1 MHLSKPLRLP
11 LRLIVTLLGV
21 GIFLPILALA
31 QSQDAQSQQSASQDS
46 SVADAARRNRDKKK
60 SPSTSPKSAKVITD
74 DDLDR
79 RNFQP
84 GQEGLNVGAAPK
96 LETEPA
102 SAQAVAAA
110 EASDKAA
117 EQADAKDAA
126 EQDAKIDKLKLQV
139 KQTETDLDLARRELS
154 LDQDSYFANPNYSQ
168 DAAGKAKLDSE
179 KQQINDKEQE
189 LEQLKARLA
198 ALEESKSHRKPARKQ
213 GTPQPQTENPP
224 SAPPQP

>member
-1 MHLSKPLRLP
+1 MRLSRPLRLP
-11 LRLIVTLLGV
+11 LRLTVALLGV
-21 GIFLPILALA
+21 AIFLPISALA
-31 QSQDAQSQQSASQDS
+31 QSQDGQSQQSASQDS
-46 SVADAARRNRDKKK
+46 SVADAARRTREKKK
-60 SPSTSPKSAKVITD
+60 SSSSSKVITD

-84 GQEGLNVGAAPK
+84 GQEGLNVGAKPK
-96 LETEPA
+96 LETEPP

-117 EQADAKDAA
+117 EQVDPKDAA

-139 KQTETDLDLARRELS
+139 KQAETDLDLARRELS
-154 LDQDSYFANPNYSQ
+154 LDQDSYFANANYSQ
-168 DAAGKAKLDSE
+168 DTAGKAKLENE

-189 LEQLKARLA
+189 LERLKARLA
-198 ALEESKSHRKPARKQ
+198 ALEELKSHRKPARTQ
-213 GTPQPQTENPP
+213 AAPQPQTENPP